1 MALLSMPAICLSR
14 PVSKRKSLNWS
25 SFTQKQ
31 HNTYMILVIAEKPSV
46 GASIAKVFG
55 AASRRDGYLEGNNC
69 NVSWCVGHL
78 VGLAMQAPMMSGLPS
93 GGTVLFPLSRR
104 IGCLKYFPDQPIPPK
119 KIPRMYT
126 PRATPQNTYRVMGS
140 NQRPRRR
147 FRPSCTASL
156 ANFFPQI
163 QNMVIPASRAPRG
176 IT

>member
-46 GASIAKVFG
+46 GASLQRCFG

-69 NVSWCVGHL
+69 IVSWCVGHL

-93 GGTVLFPLSRR
+93 GGTVIFPLSRR

-119 KIPRMYT
+119 KIPQNVY
-126 PRATPQNTYRVMGS
+126 PQSHAAEYIPGHGLKPPAQAALPPQLHSVSGKLFPGS
-140 NQRPRRR
+140 R
-147 FRPSCTASL
+147 TW
-156 ANFFPQI
+156 
-163 QNMVIPASRAPRG
+163 
-176 IT
+176 